1 MKKLFF
7 LSISAIIAMFSIL
20 SCEKELDIS
29 QLQFSEKLVVN
40 LLATDS
46 DSIGVT
52 VFRSLDIFD
61 SVGKHQLENAKV
73 TITDN
78 NGVTTKL
85 RFDLVSQTY
94 KPNWIPKAG
103 ITYTLTASWGSLGPV
118 TGKFTIPKLNTT
130 GKAIW
135 KDSTGKDENGFYTG
149 TISFTIKDDA
159 QSRNYYE
166 IGLFRYDE
174 FSSSQW
180 LNLPIVPENTE
191 LINNQIFNKEGALL
205 VEDGVFN
212 GQNKLFKF
220 KTPANS
226 KGTTYKYLVVI
237 KNLSEEY
244 YRYFKSIENYSQ
256 QQGPFSEPSA
266 VFTNI
271 KGGLGI
277 CAGASLVKD
286 TIR

>member
-1 MKKLFF
+1 MKKIFL
-7 LSISAIIAMFSIL
+7 LSISATLALFSIM

-40 LLATDS
+40 LLATDN

-61 SVGKHQLENAKV
+61 SIGKPQIENAKV
-73 TITDN
+73 FITDN
-78 NGVTTKL
+78 KGVTTKL

-94 KPNWIPKAG
+94 RPNWIPQAG
-103 ITYTLTASWGSLGPV
+103 VTYTLSVSWGNLGPV
-118 TGKFTIPKLNTT
+118 TSTFTIPKLNTI

-135 KDSTGKDENGFYTG
+135 KDSTGKDADGFLTG
-149 TISFTIKDDA
+149 TISFTIKDDPNA
-159 QSRNYYE
+159 RNYYE

-174 FSSSQW
+174 FSSEPW
-180 LNLPIVPENTE
+180 LNLPISPENTD
-191 LINNQIFNKEGALL
+191 LINNLIFNKEGALL
-205 VEDGVFN
+205 VDDGKFN

-220 KTPANS
+220 KTPANT

-244 YRYFKSIENYSQ
+244 YRYFKSIENYAL